1 MEKIIVVIV
10 ILVLVFVIYFLCVG
24 GKRGNTEESGTDK
37 QSSRPAS
44 PAPAQQ
50 TRPQFEDIGTR
61 LVSKLCIEQL
71 DRTGRVVKTFDID
84 EIPDVGV
91 TISRPGAKQGDVIL
105 SELSGEDAM
114 TVGTEGI
121 VIAEDE
127 KGIFGKIFDN
137 GREKNK
143 VYLFD
148 PVTNKSREVTQFDIA
163 NNTMVCVGR
172 QWLRFILPTA
182 PGVPMPA
189 GGMAVNAASQ
199 RSSAPARQGVVRQPQ
214 QQSYAPQAQAAP
226 RAYASQAQPSPQSSP
241 RQAQPAAQPFA
252 RPQAQPAAQPFARPQ
267 AQPAAKPYGQ
277 QTQAAA
283 QPFAKQAQ
291 PAQPAPQPDAP
302 QATKPVAP
310 SGFSFESSMDDKGR
324 FVITKK

>member
-24 GKRGNTEESGTDK
+24 GKKGRDEDAGENK
-37 QSSRPAS
+37 QASRPAS
-44 PAPAQQ
+44 PEPAQQ

-61 LVSKLCIEQL
+61 LVSKLSMEQL
-71 DRTGRVVKTFDID
+71 DRTGRVVKTFDIG

-91 TISRPGAKQGDVIL
+91 TVSRPGAKQGDVIL
-105 SELSGEDAM
+105 SELGGEDAM

-143 VYLFD
+143 VYLYD

-182 PGVPMPA
+182 PGAPMPA
-189 GGMAVNAASQ
+189 GGMSVNSVSQ
-199 RSSAPARQGVVRQPQ
+199 RSSAPAAPVRQGVVRQPQ
-214 QQSYAPQAQAAP
+214 QPYAQQTQAGSRPYPQQAQAASRP
-226 RAYASQAQPSPQSSP
+226 FAQQQAQSAVQ
-241 RQAQPAAQPFA
+241 
-252 RPQAQPAAQPFARPQ
+252 
-267 AQPAAKPYGQ
+267 PYGQ
-277 QTQAAA
+277 Q
-283 QPFAKQAQ
+283 
-291 PAQPAPQPDAP
+291 AQPAPQPAAQ
-302 QATKPVAP
+302 QAAKPVAP
-310 SGFSFESSMDDKGR
+310 SGFSFESSMDDNGR